1 MGVGSYAVGFSI
13 VQKGEGWYFE
23 HGGSNWGFRCLT
35 TAHRAKGYGVVA
47 MTNGDNGLPLL
58 EVVVDRVSRA
68 YGWDILDKPPL
79 R

>member
-1 MGVGSYAVGFSI
+1 LA
-13 VQKGEGWYFE
+13 
-23 HGGSNWGFRCLT
+23 